1 MTQNKAVIN
10 YLPNRIYRIYRI
22 ARKGAI
28 LPVGGAMLPDG
39 YIMSIVGL
47 LLKIFRVCAI
57 VPSQIFVNIVNY
69 HATNWI
75 TCPDLQRIQQNCSSN
90 FSRRIT
96 HRARY
101 LSKHARHSVC

>member
-39 YIMSIVGL
+39 FTAMLPDGYITSEQN
-47 LLKIFRVCAI
+47 LLKNV
-57 VPSQIFVNIVNY
+57 
-69 HATNWI
+69 
-75 TCPDLQRIQQNCSSN
+75 SS
-90 FSRRIT
+90 
-96 HRARY
+96 
-101 LSKHARHSVC
+101 